1 MYGESVSTPSPK
13 VSGNVSILMELHLNA
28 SPWAAASEAR
38 QCSISQQSFDISSSN
53 VPPFLLQAAMGMYK
67 CRAHMVLVGAFL
79 IHLTLGSLHAF
90 GNIAPLIIAYMRVL
104 QPSSS
109 IRYHDGL
116 VLYVSA
122 VLVQGIAGFFG
133 GRLHRALGPSKATLL
148 GGSIMSIGLVM
159 SALTLHSC
167 FLFCL
172 SFGVVT
178 AIGSGLCYPVPL
190 TCALEWQPDRKG
202 AVSCVIFLG
211 RSLSVC
217 LLCPLHSLFL
227 FRTSQHSLLSFV
239 SPAGSPSDSWAAPE
253 VYITDTDVLQR
264 LPSLFL
270 VMAGGCLALQAV
282 GAALLSDPPPLPLD
296 AQERRKLI
304 EEIRCRFA
312 FQVLVTRYVQLLAVL
327 VYRQTSQVAYGSQ
340 EVWLLAAPSPTT
352 AASLLS
358 SFVLTP
364 QDLCSS
370 PSFWLLFMMLFF
382 SWQSVLVAAYMWKIV
397 PFGFI
402 HKVPSSL
409 YIDAPDRSVV
419 PAVADGLYNW
429 QSITDLQLSIVGAVA
444 GALCVAGR
452 LVWGYIGNK
461 AGNKR
466 ALIIMN
472 ICMAALLVTFMR
484 SSVSSP
490 RNFALWL
497 SLLNACH
504 GGLFSLLPSLTS
516 DLFGHK
522 NFGPV
527 FSLLFAARLCA
538 AACICVLTKVVIE
551 LADGATLCLA
561 LAGCHVLCAGLA
573 FAFHPTEA
581 LPNPY
586 KLVMT

>member
-1 MYGESVSTPSPK
+1 MYGEGIGTPGPK
-13 VSGNVSILMELHLNA
+13 A
-28 SPWAAASEAR
+28 SLA
-38 QCSISQQSFDISSSN
+38 
-53 VPPFLLQAAMGMYK
+53 LYK
-67 CRAHMVLVGAFL
+67 WRAHMALMGAFL
-79 IHLTLGSLHAF
+79 IHLTLGSLHSF
-90 GNIAPLIIAYMRVL
+90 GNIAPLIIAYMRVQ
-104 QPSSS
+104 QPSTSL
-109 IRYHDGL
+109 RYHDGL
-116 VLYVSA
+116 ILYVSA

-133 GRLHRALGPSKATLL
+133 GRLHRAVGPSKATLL
-148 GGSIMSIGLVM
+148 GGSVMCIGLVM

-167 FLFCL
+167 LLFCL

-202 AVSCVIFLG
+202 AVSCVIFFG

-217 LLCPLHSLFL
+217 LLCPVHSLFL
-227 FRTSQHSLLSFV
+227 FRSAQPALLTFV
-239 SPAGSPSDSWAAPE
+239 PFVTGTEGRSVPE
-253 VYITDTDVLQR
+253 VYISDTEVLQR

-270 VMAGGCLALQAV
+270 LMAGGCLALQAV
-282 GAALLSDPPPLPLD
+282 GAALLSDPPPLPMD
-296 AQERRKLI
+296 SQERRKLI
-304 EEIRCRFA
+304 EEIR
-312 FQVLVTRYVQLLAVL
+312 
-327 VYRQTSQVAYGSQ
+327 S
-340 EVWLLAAPSPTT
+340 PSPAT

-364 QDLCSS
+364 QDLFSS

-397 PFGFI
+397 PFAFI
-402 HKVPSSL
+402 HKAPSSSYPTVL
-409 YIDAPDRSVV
+409 DRSVV
-419 PAVADGLYNW
+419 PLLADSLRSWQAV
-429 QSITDLQLSIVGAVA
+429 TDLQLSIVGAVA
-444 GALCVAGR
+444 GALCVIGR
-452 LVWGYIGNK
+452 LVWGYVGNR

-472 ICMAALLVTFMR
+472 LCMAALLVTFMG
-484 SSVSSP
+484 SSMASP

-497 SLLNACH
+497 CLLNACH

-538 AACICVLTKVVIE
+538 AVCICVLTKVVIE
-551 LADGATLCLA
+551 LADGVTLCA
-561 LAGCHVLCAGLA
+561 TLAGCHVLCAALA
-573 FAFHPTEA
+573 LSFHPTEA

-586 KLVMT
+586 KLVMA

>member
-13 VSGNVSILMELHLNA
+13 
-28 SPWAAASEAR
+28 
-38 QCSISQQSFDISSSN
+38 
-53 VPPFLLQAAMGMYK
+53 AAMGMYK

-304 EEIRCRFA
+304 EEIR
-312 FQVLVTRYVQLLAVL
+312 
-327 VYRQTSQVAYGSQ
+327 S
-340 EVWLLAAPSPTT
+340 PSPTT

>member
-1 MYGESVSTPSPK
+1 MYGETVATACPK
-13 VSGNVSILMELHLNA
+13 APLSA
-28 SPWAAASEAR
+28 
-38 QCSISQQSFDISSSN
+38 Q
-53 VPPFLLQAAMGMYK
+53 K
-67 CRAHMVLVGAFL
+67 CRAHMALAGAFL

-90 GNIAPLIIAYMRVL
+90 GNIAPLIIAYMRQL
-104 QPSSS
+104 QPTASL
-109 IRYHDGL
+109 RYHDGL
-116 VLYVSA
+116 ILYVSA

-148 GGSIMSIGLVM
+148 GGSVMSIGLVM

-202 AVSCVIFLG
+202 TVSCVIFLG

-217 LLCPLHSLFL
+217 LLCPMHSLFL
-227 FRTSQHSLLSFV
+227 FRTAQHSLLASV
-239 SPAGSPSDSWAAPE
+239 APVGGGEGTLAAPE
-253 VYITDTDVLQR
+253 VYVSDTEVLQR
-264 LPSLFL
+264 LPALFL
-270 VMAGGCLALQAV
+270 LMAGGCLVLQAV
-282 GAALLSDPPPLPLD
+282 GAALLSDPPPLPMD
-296 AQERRKLI
+296 SHERRKLI
-304 EEIRCRFA
+304 EEIR
-312 FQVLVTRYVQLLAVL
+312 
-327 VYRQTSQVAYGSQ
+327 S
-340 EVWLLAAPSPTT
+340 PSPST

-397 PFGFI
+397 PFAFM
-402 HKVPSSL
+402 HKVPPNTYLDTAERSL
-409 YIDAPDRSVV
+409 L
-419 PAVADGLYNW
+419 PAASFADGVRSW
-429 QSITDLQLSIVGAVA
+429 QAITDLQLSTIGAVA

-466 ALIIMN
+466 AIVIMN
-472 ICMAALLVTFMR
+472 LCMAALLMTFMN
-484 SSVSSP
+484 SSMASP
-490 RNFALWL
+490 RNFAVWL
-497 SLLNACH
+497 ALLNACH

-538 AACICVLTKVVIE
+538 AACICALTKVVLE
-551 LADGATLCLA
+551 LADGVTLCMT

-573 FAFHPTEA
+573 LAFHPTEA
-581 LPNPY
+581 LPTPY
-586 KLVMT
+586 KLVMP

>member
-1 MYGESVSTPSPK
+1 MARMYGENVGSPGAK
-13 VSGNVSILMELHLNA
+13 ANSGL
-28 SPWAAASEAR
+28 
-38 QCSISQQSFDISSSN
+38 
-53 VPPFLLQAAMGMYK
+53 YK
-67 CRAHMVLVGAFL
+67 CRAHMALVGAFL

-90 GNIAPLIIAYMRVL
+90 GNIAPLIIAYMRL
-104 QPSSS
+104 QQPTAS

-116 VLYVSA
+116 ILYVSA

-148 GGSIMSIGLVM
+148 GGSVMSIGLVM

-217 LLCPLHSLFL
+217 VLCPLHSLFL
-227 FRTSQHSLLSFV
+227 FRMSQHSLVTFV
-239 SPAGSPSDSWAAPE
+239 SGAGAADSWSAPE
-253 VYITDTDVLQR
+253 VYVSDAAVLQR
-264 LPSLFL
+264 LPLLFL
-270 VMAGGCLALQAV
+270 AMAGGCLVLQAV
-282 GAALLSDPPPLPLD
+282 GAALLSDPPPLPMD
-296 AQERRKLI
+296 SHERRKLI
-304 EEIRCRFA
+304 EEIR
-312 FQVLVTRYVQLLAVL
+312 
-327 VYRQTSQVAYGSQ
+327 S
-340 EVWLLAAPSPTT
+340 PSPAT

-382 SWQSVLVAAYMWKIV
+382 SWQSVLVAAYIWKIV
-397 PFGFI
+397 PFAFI
-402 HKVPSSL
+402 HKTPSDYISLVGQGAVPTLASGLQSWQ
-409 YIDAPDRSVV
+409 
-419 PAVADGLYNW
+419 AV
-429 QSITDLQLSIVGAVA
+429 TDLQLSTIGAVA
-444 GALCVAGR
+444 GSLCVAGR
-452 LVWGYIGNK
+452 LMWGYIGSK

-472 ICMAALLVTFMR
+472 LCMALLLLTFMGT
-484 SSVSSP
+484 STASP
-490 RNFALWL
+490 RHFALWL
-497 SLLNACH
+497 CLLNACH

-551 LADGATLCLA
+551 LADGATLCMS
-561 LAGCHVLCAGLA
+561 LAGCHALCAVLA
-573 FAFHPTEA
+573 LCFHPTEA

>member
-1 MYGESVSTPSPK
+1 MYGESVGTPGPK
-13 VSGNVSILMELHLNA
+13 VNVSLY
-28 SPWAAASEAR
+28 R
-38 QCSISQQSFDISSSN
+38 
-53 VPPFLLQAAMGMYK
+53 
-67 CRAHMVLVGAFL
+67 CRAHMALIGAFL

-90 GNIAPLIIAYMRVL
+90 GNIAPLIIAYMRLL
-104 QPSSS
+104 QPSAL

-159 SALTLHSC
+159 SALSLHSC

-178 AIGSGLCYPVPL
+178 AVGSGLCYPVPL

-202 AVSCVIFLG
+202 AVSCVIFFG

-227 FRTSQHSLLSFV
+227 FGTAQHSLLSFL
-239 SPAGSPSDSWAAPE
+239 SSIEAPEGWSAPE
-253 VYITDTDVLQR
+253 VYISDATVLQR

-282 GAALLSDPPPLPLD
+282 GAALLSDPPPLPMD
-296 AQERRKLI
+296 SQERRKLI
-304 EEIRCRFA
+304 EEIR
-312 FQVLVTRYVQLLAVL
+312 
-327 VYRQTSQVAYGSQ
+327 S
-340 EVWLLAAPSPTT
+340 PSPAT

-382 SWQSVLVAAYMWKIV
+382 SWQSVLAVAYMWKIV
-397 PFGFI
+397 PFAFI
-402 HKVPSSL
+402 HKASSGAYL
-409 YIDAPDRSVV
+409 DAPDGGVV
-419 PAVADGLYNW
+419 PTLKDGFYSW
-429 QSITDLQLSIVGAVA
+429 QSVTDLHLSIIGAVA
-444 GALCVAGR
+444 GSLCVAGR
-452 LVWGYIGNK
+452 LVWGYIGSK

-472 ICMAALLVTFMR
+472 LCMAVLLLTFLGG
-484 SSVSSP
+484 SVASP

-497 SLLNACH
+497 CLLNACH

-538 AACICVLTKVVIE
+538 AACVCVLTKIIIE
-551 LADGATLCLA
+551 LADGVTLCA
-561 LAGCHVLCAGLA
+561 TLAGCHVLCAGLA
-573 FAFHPTEA
+573 LAFHPTEA